1 MTIWNSI
8 GKFGKKAFKS
18 VKKFGKNVIH
28 EIPRVIQFARKKI
41 APIVSKVAKIQGDIA
56 GTLAV
61 PLGVATGQPELT
73 AGLEA
78 ISAGSKVAGKLADKI
93 TIEKKKPHQKAKP
106 QNPMENIQT
115 QSVQPVQPSLNP
127 FIRGGGGRGIRHGG
141 VMSN

>member
-28 EIPRVIQFARKKI
+28 EIPRVIQFAREKI
-41 APIVSKVAKIQGDIA
+41 APVIKDVAHIVGGVAQSTVAPLVMLNPELAPVAEGIAVGAKGVEGVAK
-56 GTLAV
+56 
-61 PLGVATGQPELT
+61 
-73 AGLEA
+73 A
-78 ISAGSKVAGKLADKI
+78 IE
-93 TIEKKKPHQKAKP
+93 IEKKKPQQKAKP